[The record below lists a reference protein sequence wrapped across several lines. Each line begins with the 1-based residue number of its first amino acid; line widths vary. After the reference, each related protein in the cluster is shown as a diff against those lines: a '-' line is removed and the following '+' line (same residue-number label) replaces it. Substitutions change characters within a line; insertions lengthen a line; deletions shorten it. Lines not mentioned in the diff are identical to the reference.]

1 MTRRIIPLPRDH
13 HRDLKALLPWYA
25 AGRLEGAEQAEVR
38 AHLDHCAEC
47 QADMR
52 EEVVLAAH
60 LTALPAS
67 GSSFDVE
74 QGWAAISRQLE
85 REAPKGS
92 PLKAWIER
100 ILAPRPGAET
110 PWLRWAVAAQFC
122 LMLVM
127 GGAIWRIEQPA
138 RYHALGSAPASRAAN
153 IVVIFRPET
162 PEKDLRAILKS
173 NDARLVDGP
182 TEADA
187 YLLYVPSAGRP
198 AALVKLRRQTQVVLA
213 EPVDAG

>member
-13 HRDLKALLPWYA
+13 HQDLRALLPWYA
-25 AGRLEGAEQAEVR
+25 ADRLEGAERAEIR
-38 AHLDHCAEC
+38 AHLDQCAEC
-47 QADMR
+47 QADMHD
-52 EEVVLAAH
+52 ESALAAH
-60 LTALPAS
+60 IAALPAS
-67 GSSFDVE
+67 GSPFDVE
-74 QGWAAISRQLE
+74 HSWAAMSRQLE
-85 REAPKGS
+85 EEAPSRS

-100 ILAPRPGAET
+100 MLAPRAGAET

-138 RYHALGSAPASRAAN
+138 RYHALGSAPANHTAN

-187 YLLYVPSAGRP
+187 YLLHVPSAGRP